1 MPENEY
7 LSEGILSQLKKS
19 ILDSIPTG
27 LRDKCKELNLL
38 NLETEVSKI
47 VSQYLIKEIQ
57 TETST
62 YERCQAI
69 DAESSKKLIKKK
81 KYHIER
87 IRKELETDCQ
97 CAQLRKPIIGH
108 SSPYNES
115 TLVALLST
123 AKMPRAVAI
132 DTITSIID
140 AYFSKLAEIA
150 PIKKGEE
157 FFVGF
162 YEYPYFIVLAEGN
175 PQYAKKLL
183 QIDIEEC
190 IFRLSY
196 TKKYAEF
203 AYFSAESVGKGFY
216 TEPTRS
222 KKEDVQYELVTT
234 QYLQGTFFPE
244 ETDIVK
250 ASIVADKPWDAKDM
264 ELFSHLCTKCVTKGI
279 GNKDVLSVDGNLNE
293 ICSIVFPDAH
303 SYGTKAYTSARK
315 RLENMVRTTVVALT
329 SDGRSI
335 ARNVFEQS
343 IVDAKCES
351 EHGEKSNG
359 VLYHV
364 EFGRNVTA
372 DILSHRLSTV
382 IKPNLDE
389 LENPVSRFLYV
400 QLKKDRLMDLYLNRD
415 KTSHEYSLIWLML
428 IYRVKE
434 AKKAT
439 RMARYAEAFDDMKA
453 KKLLIK
459 NYYAED
465 DVFTIE
471 WLPLSEE
478 ESKDVKYIKGER
490 EYAINDEIESVS
502 N

>member
-19 ILDSIPTG
+19 ILDSVPAD
-27 LRDKCKELNLL
+27 LRNKCKELNLVDL
-38 NLETEVSKI
+38 DAEVSKV

-57 TETST
+57 TEAST

-69 DAESSKKLIKKK
+69 DPESSKRLIKKK

-87 IRKELETDCQ
+87 IKKELENDCK
-97 CAQLRKPIIGH
+97 CAQLRKPILGH
-108 SSPYNES
+108 LSPYNES

-140 AYFSKLAEIA
+140 SYFSKLSDVA

-157 FFVGF
+157 YFVGF
-162 YEYPYFIVLAEGN
+162 YEYPYFPVLAEGN

-183 QIDIEEC
+183 QIDIEEY

-216 TEPTRS
+216 TESTRS
-222 KKEDVQYELVTT
+222 KKEDVQYEMVTT

-244 ETDIVK
+244 EPNITK
-250 ASIVADKPWDAKDM
+250 ASIVADKTWDAKDM
-264 ELFSHLCTKCVTKGI
+264 ELFSYLCTKCVTKGI

-293 ICSIVFPDAH
+293 ICRILFPDAH
-303 SYGTKAYTSARK
+303 SYGTKSYASARK
-315 RLENMVRTTVVALT
+315 RLENMVRTTVVAT
-329 SDGRSI
+329 SGDGRSI
-335 ARNVFEQS
+335 ARNIFEQS
-343 IVDAKCES
+343 IVDVKSES
-351 EHGEKSNG
+351 ECGEKSNG
-359 VLYHV
+359 VFYHV

-389 LENPVSRFLYV
+389 LENSVSRFLYV
-400 QLKKDRLMDLYLNRD
+400 QLKRDRLMDLCLNKE
-415 KTSHEYSLIWLML
+415 KTTREYSLIWLML

-439 RMARYAEAFDDMKA
+439 RIIRYSEALDEMKE
-453 KKLLIK
+453 KHLLIK
-459 NYYAED
+459 NYSVED
-465 DVFTIE
+465 DQFLVE
-471 WLPLSEE
+471 WLPLSAE
-478 ESKDVKYIKGER
+478 ESNDVKHIKGEK
-490 EYAINDEIESVS
+490 EYVIDSELKQSS
-502 N
+502 